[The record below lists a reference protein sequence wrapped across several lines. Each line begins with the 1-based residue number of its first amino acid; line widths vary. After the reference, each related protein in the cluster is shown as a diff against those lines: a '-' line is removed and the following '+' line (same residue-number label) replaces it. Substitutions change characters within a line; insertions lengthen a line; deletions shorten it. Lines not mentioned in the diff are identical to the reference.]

1 MNPNGF
7 SEPNS
12 ELLGRCNLSSSSS
25 SIGGGGGGGGGSGG
39 EDEQEDVAKCLILLS
54 QGLPASQPSSSMVKF
69 IEAPQGQN
77 GAGKAAECYAYECK
91 TCSRTFPSFR
101 ALGGHRSSHKNPAM
115 AAGDQK
121 SISGTSPAYKHQQQ
135 RLNNTISSPFDPLR
149 MNRTG
154 YYHKTHEFSVCG
166 SGFTSV
172 QALSGHMRRHRRG
185 CGRDSGEIAH
195 RRPQRHRSNLLCLE
209 LDLNLPAAEEDKRD
223 RSGVVSMAAMDRVSS
238 HYREHRAFLIE
249 KFRLNYNF

>member
-25 SIGGGGGGGGGSGG
+25 SIGGGGGGGSGG

-54 QGLPASQPSSSMVKF
+54 HQGLP
-69 IEAPQGQN
+69 EGQN
-77 GAGKAAECYAYECK
+77 GAGKATECCAYECK
-91 TCSRTFPSFR
+91 TCGRTFPSFR

-135 RLNNTISSPFDPLR
+135 RLNNTISSPFDQLR

-154 YYHKTHEFSVCG
+154 YYHKTHECSVCG
-166 SGFTSV
+166 SDFTSV
-172 QALSGHMRRHRRG
+172 QALSGHMRRHHRG
-185 CGRDSGEIAH
+185 CGRDSGEIVH
-195 RRPQRHRSNLLCLE
+195 RRRNLLCLE

-223 RSGVVSMAAMDRVSS
+223 QSGVVSMAAMDLVSS
-238 HYREHRAFLIE
+238 HYREH
-249 KFRLNYNF
+249 